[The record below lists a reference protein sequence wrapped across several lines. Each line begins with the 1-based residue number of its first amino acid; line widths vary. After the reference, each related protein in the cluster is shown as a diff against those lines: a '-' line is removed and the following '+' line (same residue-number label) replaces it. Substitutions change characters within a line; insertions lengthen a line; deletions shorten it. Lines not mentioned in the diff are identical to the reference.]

1 MPELFGMKI
10 PPEAIIAPEKLS
22 EYLLAWRPT
31 DDKSRF
37 LEQAGFA
44 RQQPEKLAEAIR
56 HLAASAEA
64 WEDGRSEYGIFYRLE
79 GLLRGPND
87 VTLDVVLIWLQ
98 WHLDETF
105 HLVTLKP
112 RKGLRSDV

>member
-1 MPELFGMKI
+1 MPELFGIKI

-64 WEDGRSEYGIFYRLE
+64 WEDGRSEYGIF
-79 GLLRGPND
+79 
-87 VTLDVVLIWLQ
+87 
-98 WHLDETF
+98 
-105 HLVTLKP
+105 
-112 RKGLRSDV
+112 